1 MSKAFFGTWMQLT
14 AKLRTPETFDIV
26 AKTVDVAARKNLSQ
40 ISRMLTQI
48 TSGQEFGDDSP
59 YYLPVN
65 EYVRKA
71 IGEVTAWLFEGMI
84 TYNSSSSS
92 T

>member
-1 MSKAFFGTWMQLT
+1 MG
-14 AKLRTPETFDIV
+14 
-26 AKTVDVAARKNLSQ
+26 KTVDVAARKNLAQ

-71 IGEVTAWLFEGMI
+71 IGEVTAWLFDGTLLYKTTSAI
-84 TYNSSSSS
+84 T
-92 T
+92 